1 MNQDHMINSNKISA
15 SVAAEVLIAL
25 NYSHQDIINKIP
37 HPLIKELEEIS
48 DKDYKIE
55 LDESKSLSEQNL
67 MPESFDVLAGIYL
80 KYCASEETK
89 KRFYSKT
96 KLSNIH
102 DIEAEHKLE
111 NEEKIEKNE
120 QVIEPIVNT
129 NNEEINET
137 LMHNNNDN
145 NSDNNSK
152 NNNLPEVKKES
163 WIKRFFNGIISMFVR

>member
-1 MNQDHMINSNKISA
+1 MNQDNMVNSNKISA

-55 LDESKSLSEQNL
+55 IDESKSLSEQNL

-96 KLSNIH
+96 KLSSLY
-102 DIEAEHKLE
+102 DTEAEHKLE
-111 NEEKIEKNE
+111 NEEKIEKSE
-120 QVIEPIVNT
+120 QAIEPIVNT
-129 NNEEINET
+129 NNEENNEDNINDSSNSNSDS
-137 LMHNNNDN
+137 NNNN
-145 NSDNNSK
+145 V
-152 NNNLPEVKKES
+152 LPEVKKES
-163 WIKRFFNGIISMFVR
+163 WIKRLFRGIISMFVR